1 MFTVLCTFFFGSVV
15 SLLGDNDTLH
25 IVRLLMTYEHLYS
38 RTSREKCRLSRLFF
52 FWLAGQLRHNMAS
65 FIDETQESFDR
76 IDNNASIGRRIS
88 IHTVM
93 TASIR

>member
-15 SLLGDNDTLH
+15 SLLCDYDTLH

-52 FWLAGQLRHNMAS
+52 FGWL
-65 FIDETQESFDR
+65 DSFDITWR
-76 IDNNASIGRRIS
+76 RLSMKHKKASIGLTTM
-88 IHTVM
+88 HKLEDE
-93 TASIR
+93 